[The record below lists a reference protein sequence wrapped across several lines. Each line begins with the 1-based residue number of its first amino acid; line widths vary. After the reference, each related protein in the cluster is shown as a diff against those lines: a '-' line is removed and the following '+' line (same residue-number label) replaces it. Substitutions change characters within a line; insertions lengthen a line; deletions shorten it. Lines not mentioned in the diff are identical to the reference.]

1 MTNGGRKIID
11 SELNVRTVL
20 TGKLANIC
28 QTEFEVEVLNL
39 PIAIREE
46 ELKRFFLQFGKITT
60 INQQLLNR
68 KALIGFT
75 SLDG

>member
-1 MTNGGRKIID
+1 MTNRGRKIID